1 MEFYEQWNDNDINP
15 FVLFTQKGR
24 IKSLNKEAQFLLG
37 EINQSTLFELATTFA
52 STSFGFQTTIL
63 ELEYGQYKFYGITVG
78 YENEEEI
85 GIKLYK
91 IPTTQIQQENLTS
104 ANLVNIYSLIDLC
117 ISTNSITNSAEF
129 LKEFDP
135 ALPDIRLDADGFI
148 KLLNKIYQSIDNS
161 EKIYT
166 KLYIRIGESLK
177 IEKKKHPILSL
188 EVHAEEFQ
196 INPNYVKQSAFELG
210 AKIEITDKK
219 VRLDI
224 PLIMK

>member
-177 IEKKKHPILSL
+177 I
-188 EVHAEEFQ
+188 
-196 INPNYVKQSAFELG
+196 
-210 AKIEITDKK
+210 
-219 VRLDI
+219 
-224 PLIMK
+224 